1 MEGLYVIVSGEKR
14 HTPAVFTTTDFDLK
28 VKEVNTGQIEYLKAK
43 SKMLF
48 GRTPTIYGGQ
58 VYHIVH
64 NHRRASEMRLVYDD
78 IDDMYQKK
86 YKENSPNLI
95 RNHISLGQL
104 ILGIAFIIG
113 FFFLFIVISAII
125 LK

>member
-1 MEGLYVIVSGEKR
+1 
-14 HTPAVFTTTDFDLK
+14 
-28 VKEVNTGQIEYLKAK
+28 
-43 SKMLF
+43 
-48 GRTPTIYGGQ
+48 
-58 VYHIVH
+58 
-64 NHRRASEMRLVYDD
+64 MRLVYDD

>member
-14 HTPAVFTTTDFDLK
+14 HTPAVFTTTDFNLK

-48 GRTPTIYGGQ
+48 GRTPMIYGGQ

-64 NHRRASEMRLVYDD
+64 NHRRASVMRLAYDD
-78 IDDMYQKK
+78 YDDMYKKK
-86 YKENSPNLI
+86 YKKNSPNLI

-104 ILGIAFIIG
+104 ILGLAFIVG
-113 FFFLFIVISAII
+113 FFLLFGFLAAVV